1 LDGDTRPGW
10 RRRQMRIY
18 VVLLLL
24 LQIFAEC
31 HAFGAKSYPR
41 VEVADPYI
49 EMHTGAG
56 RGYPI
61 FHVIERGKH
70 IEILKRRTDRWL
82 KVRTESG
89 KEGWVKR
96 SQMEKTLTE
105 TGEQT
110 QFTDRKFGDF
120 TERRWEMGAMGGRFK
135 GNDVLTVYS
144 GYAFTPKL
152 SAEIAGSKIFGDFS
166 DADMATASLLAQP
179 FPDWRISP
187 FFTLGT
193 GVIRINPK
201 TTLVQDDEETNP
213 VGNVGI
219 GIRTYLLRQFVFRA
233 QYKYYKIFQSKDDNQ
248 EVNEWKAGFTV
259 FF

>member
-1 LDGDTRPGW
+1 
-10 RRRQMRIY
+10 MRVY
-18 VVLLLL
+18 VSLFLL
-24 LQIFAEC
+24 LQVFA
-31 HAFGAKSYPR
+31 AGLALGARAHLR

-61 FHVIERGKH
+61 FHVIERGRE
-70 IEILKRRTDRWL
+70 IEILKRRTDSWF

-96 SQMEKTLTE
+96 SQLEKTLTE
-105 TGEQT
+105 SGEQT
-110 QFTDRKFGDF
+110 QFVDSRFGDF
-120 TERRWEMGAMGGRFK
+120 AERRWEMGAMGGRFK
-135 GNDVLTVYS
+135 GNDVLTVY
-144 GYAFTPKL
+144 GGFAFTPKL
-152 SAEIAGSKIFGDFS
+152 SVEVAVSRIFEDFS

-179 FPDWRISP
+179 FPEWRVSP

-193 GVIRINPK
+193 GVIHIDPK

-213 VGNVGI
+213 VGNVGV
-219 GIRTYLLRQFVFRA
+219 GVRAYLLRRFVFRA